1 MASLPSK
8 YTTDILVARYFSSYD
23 PATRELLPLLSD
35 FVSILAHILNTFRHP
50 PRAYFPGC
58 SKSQDNE
65 SHWLGI
71 QSDTDLTQ
79 V

>member
-8 YTTDILVARYFSSYD
+8 YTTDILVARYFGSYD
-23 PATRELLPLLSD
+23 PATRELLPLLVD
-35 FVSILAHILNTFRHP
+35 FVLILAHILTKFRHS
-50 PRAYFPGC
+50 PRTYFPGC
-58 SKSQDNE
+58 GKSQDNE
-65 SHWLGI
+65 FHWLGI